1 MNMRTGIGYDMH
13 QLVKGEKLIIGGIE
27 VPSSLGSL
35 GHSDGDCLIHSIVD
49 AILGATALGD
59 IGVLFPST
67 DDQYK
72 DISSEYFLLNV
83 NKRIN
88 DLGFE
93 INNLDSTII
102 IQKPKLQKYI
112 SKIKNNLRKSLQL
125 KEDQISVKATTT
137 DWLGVIGEG
146 RGWAAQAVVTI
157 LKKDGSFNN

>member
-1 MNMRTGIGYDMH
+1 MNIKVGHGIDIH
-13 QLVKGEKLIIGGIE
+13 QLKIGEPLYLGGVKIDSELGI
-27 VPSSLGSL
+27 V
-35 GHSDGDCLIHSIVD
+35 GHSDGDIVIHAIVD

-67 DDQYK
+67 NDQYK

-83 NKRIN
+83 NRRIN

-125 KEDQISVKATTT
+125 DEDQISVKATTT
-137 DWLGVIGEG
+137 DSLGVIGEG
-146 RGWAAQAVVTI
+146 RGWAGQAVGTI
-157 LKKDGSFNN
+157 LKKAVSFSN